1 MIGWGQWKVR
11 VGDRTTV
18 QPCKQGAGH
27 LVCDFGAQESKQS
40 QAPAAGV
47 QAIVLTQ
54 PLFRCLHEEHLLM
67 VAI

>member
-18 QPCKQGAGH
+18 QPSKQGAGH
-27 LVCDFGAQESKQS
+27 LVCDFRAQESKS

-47 QAIVLTQ
+47 QAIANA
-54 PLFRCLHEEHLLM
+54 
-67 VAI
+67 AIVSLPS